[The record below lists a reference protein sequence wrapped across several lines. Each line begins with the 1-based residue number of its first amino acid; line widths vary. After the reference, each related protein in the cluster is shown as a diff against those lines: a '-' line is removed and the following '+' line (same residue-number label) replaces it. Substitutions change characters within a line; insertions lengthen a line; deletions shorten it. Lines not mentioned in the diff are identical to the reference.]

1 MFGLDNGHTNLRR
14 ILHRV
19 IPESYRRGSM
29 SNNRSCAVAMLRAA
43 IAERPAWVEERATV
57 GTDPSTD
64 PSTDPGAKTERRAT
78 AFAVARL
85 TRLTYVL

>member
-1 MFGLDNGHTNLRR
+1 
-14 ILHRV
+14 
-19 IPESYRRGSM
+19 M
-29 SNNRSCAVAMLRAA
+29 SNNRSCAAPMLSAAM
-43 IAERPAWVEERATV
+43 EECPAWAEERATV

-64 PSTDPGAKTERRAT
+64 PRAKTERRAT